1 MQQEALQEIR
11 DASTLDALQAV
22 KTRYVGKSGLV
33 TRELGSLGK
42 LPPEERKAR
51 GAEIN
56 AIRQAID
63 TALTERE
70 SVLKREALDQ
80 KLASEAIDVTL
91 PGLPLPA
98 GGLHPISRVYDDL
111 IAIYQRM
118 GYEVAE
124 GPEVEDE
131 HYNFEALNI
140 PWYHPAR
147 DLQDTFWLEE
157 SSTGLNGPSEPGAAP
172 APSVPRLLR
181 THTSNMQIRYM
192 IDHEPP
198 LKMVSRGKVYRYEA
212 TDATHESM
220 FHQLEGLVVG
230 PNISMSDL
238 KGTIAEM
245 ARGLYGPSAK
255 VRFQPS
261 YYPFVEPGADFA
273 VYWDN
278 PRGESKWL
286 ELGGCGMV
294 HPNVFKAVDD
304 LREQAGKE
312 RVYEGM
318 TGFAFGLGPER
329 IAMLKY
335 KIPDIRY
342 FYANDPRVLGQ
353 FRGELG

>member
-1 MQQEALQEIR
+1 MQDTALNEI
-11 DASTLDALQAV
+11 AGAATLEALQAV
-22 KTRYVGKSGLV
+22 KTKYVGKSGLV
-33 TRELGSLGK
+33 TKELGSLGK

-56 AIRQAID
+56 AVRAALQ
-63 TALTERE
+63 TALDERE
-70 SVLKREALDQ
+70 ATLKREALDAR
-80 KLASEAIDVTL
+80 LASEALDVTL
-91 PGLPLPA
+91 PGLGLPT
-98 GGLHPISRVYDDL
+98 GGLHPINRVYDDL
-111 IAIYQRM
+111 LGIYERL
-118 GYEVAE
+118 GYAVVE

-131 HYNFEALNI
+131 HHNFEALNV

-147 DLQDTFWLEE
+147 DLQDTFWLED
-157 SSTGLNGPSEPGAAP
+157 G
-172 APSVPRLLR
+172 RLLR
-181 THTSNMQIRYM
+181 THTSPMQIRYM
-192 IDHEPP
+192 VDHEPD
-198 LKMVSRGKVYRYEA
+198 LKIVVRGKVYRYEA
-212 TDATHESM
+212 TDATHEAM

-230 PNISMSDL
+230 DTVSMADL

-245 ARGLYGPSAK
+245 ARGLYGPSAR

-273 VYWDN
+273 VWWEN

-304 LREQAGKE
+304 LREAAGKP
-312 RVYEGM
+312 RVYEGK

-335 KIPDIRY
+335 GIPDIRY

>member
-1 MQQEALQEIR
+1 MTENHQEEAVAAITQA
-11 DASTLDALQAV
+11 DTLDGLQAV

-33 TRELGSLGK
+33 TRELGALGK
-42 LPPEERKAR
+42 LPPKERKAR
-51 GAEIN
+51 GAQIN
-56 AIRQAID
+56 AVRQAID
-63 TALTERE
+63 AALTERE
-70 SVLKREALDQ
+70 STLKRTALDAR
-80 KLASEAIDVTL
+80 LASEAIDVTL

-98 GGLHPISRVYDDL
+98 GGLHPINRVYDDL
-111 IAIYQRM
+111 TRIYERL
-118 GYEVAE
+118 GYAVIE

-131 HYNFEALNI
+131 HHNFEALNV

-147 DLQDTFWLEE
+147 DLQDTFWLED
-157 SSTGLNGPSEPGAAP
+157 G
-172 APSVPRLLR
+172 RLLR
-181 THTSNMQIRYM
+181 THTSPMQIRYM
-192 IDHEPP
+192 VDHEPA
-198 LKMVSRGKVYRYEA
+198 LKIVVRGKVYRYEA
-212 TDATHESM
+212 TDATHEAM

-230 PNISMSDL
+230 DGISMADL

-261 YYPFVEPGADFA
+261 YYPFTEPGADFA
-273 VYWDN
+273 VWWDN
-278 PRGESKWL
+278 PRGAVSGQPGKWL

-304 LREQAGKE
+304 LREAEGKP
-312 RVYEGM
+312 RVYEGK

-335 KIPDIRY
+335 GIPDIRY

>member
-1 MQQEALQEIR
+1 MQEVALGEI
-11 DASTLDALQAV
+11 AGATTLEALQAV
-22 KTRYVGKSGLV
+22 KTKYVGKSGLV

-56 AIRQAID
+56 AVRAALQ
-63 TALTERE
+63 TALDERE
-70 SVLKREALDQ
+70 ATLKREALDAR
-80 KLASEAIDVTL
+80 LASEALDVTL
-91 PGLPLPA
+91 PGLGLPT
-98 GGLHPISRVYDDL
+98 GGLHPINRVYDDL
-111 IAIYQRM
+111 LGIYERL
-118 GYEVAE
+118 GYAVVE
-124 GPEVEDE
+124 GPEVVDE
-131 HYNFEALNI
+131 HHNFEALNV

-147 DLQDTFWLEE
+147 DLQDTFWLED
-157 SSTGLNGPSEPGAAP
+157 G
-172 APSVPRLLR
+172 RLLR
-181 THTSNMQIRYM
+181 THTSPMQIRYM
-192 IDHEPP
+192 VDHEPD
-198 LKMVSRGKVYRYEA
+198 LKIVVRGKVYRYEA
-212 TDATHESM
+212 TDATHEAM

-230 PNISMSDL
+230 DGISMADL

-245 ARGLYGPSAK
+245 ARGLYGPSAR

-273 VYWDN
+273 VWWEN

-294 HPNVFKAVDD
+294 HPNVFRAVDD
-304 LREQAGKE
+304 LREAAGKE
-312 RVYEGM
+312 RVYEGK

-335 KIPDIRY
+335 GIPDIRY

>member
-1 MQQEALQEIR
+1 MQHEAITEIQ
-11 DASTLDALQAV
+11 AAQTLDDLQGV

-33 TRELGSLGK
+33 TKELGTLGR

-56 AIRQAID
+56 AVRQAID
-63 TALTERE
+63 AALTERE
-70 SVLKREALDQ
+70 GVLKRAALDA
-80 KLASEAIDVTL
+80 KLSSEAIDVTL
-91 PGLPLPA
+91 PGLGLPS
-98 GGLHPISRVYDDL
+98 GGLHPINRVYDEL
-111 IAIYQRM
+111 IGIYERL
-118 GYEVAE
+118 GYAVVE

-131 HYNFEALNI
+131 HYNFEALNV

-147 DLQDTFWLEE
+147 DLQDTFWLED
-157 SSTGLNGPSEPGAAP
+157 G
-172 APSVPRLLR
+172 RLLR
-181 THTSNMQIRYM
+181 THTSPMQIRYM
-192 IDHEPP
+192 VEHEPA
-198 LKMVSRGKVYRYEA
+198 LKVVVRGKVYRYEA

-230 PNISMSDL
+230 EGISMADL

-245 ARGLYGPSAK
+245 ARGLYGASAK

-273 VYWDN
+273 VWWEN

-286 ELGGCGMV
+286 ELGGCGMI

-304 LREQAGKE
+304 LREAQGKA
-312 RVYEGM
+312 RVYEGQ

-335 KIPDIRY
+335 GVPDIRY

>member
-1 MQQEALQEIR
+1 MQQEALQEIQG
-11 DASTLDALQAV
+11 ASTLEALQAV
-22 KTRYVGKSGLV
+22 KTKYVGKSGLV
-33 TRELGSLGK
+33 TKELGSLGK

-56 AIRQAID
+56 AVRQAID
-63 TALTERE
+63 SALTERE
-70 SVLKREALDQ
+70 GVLKRAALDA
-80 KLASEAIDVTL
+80 KLAGEAIDVTL
-91 PGLPLPA
+91 PGLPLPS
-98 GGLHPISRVYDDL
+98 GGIHPINRVYEDL
-111 IAIYQRM
+111 LGIYERM
-118 GYEVAE
+118 GYNVVE

-131 HYNFEALNI
+131 HHNFEALNV

-147 DLQDTFWLEE
+147 DLQDTFWLED
-157 SSTGLNGPSEPGAAP
+157 G
-172 APSVPRLLR
+172 RLLR
-181 THTSNMQIRYM
+181 THTSPMQIRYM
-192 IDHEPP
+192 VQHDPP
-198 LKMVSRGKVYRYEA
+198 LKIVVRGKVYRYEA

-230 PNISMSDL
+230 HNISMSDL

-245 ARGLYGPSAK
+245 ARGLYGPTAR

-286 ELGGCGMV
+286 ELGGSGMV

-304 LREQAGKE
+304 LREQIGKP
-312 RVYEGM
+312 RIYEGM

-342 FYANDPRVLGQ
+342 FYANDPRVIGQ